1 VVLAIGILST
11 LNSPADAATTQ
22 RSAFEQLSQEFS
34 LRISN
39 TADDVSLPSTVYV
52 TGAELS
58 TTSIVGT
65 RVLAPKGQ
73 IYLTF
78 RASAGPVQLKY
89 GQANWGHFFS
99 AMRPLTPSAITFRSG
114 AGRRYVAHEAN
125 PTSQANNPNA
135 ASDDGLLDA
144 TYWFLV
150 PSNTRT
156 GTISIGPATTEGTE
170 FQSFQGQS
178 TTPLRIDGAITFRVL
193 FPSKLPAPV
202 TSRPKSPTLPPA
214 SSYALNEIL
223 SIVSL
228 IFFGLIFWRM
238 RRRTRRQ
245 VKYVPVFY
253 PPADTQ
259 RTASPPQPTEIRRP
273 ASYDPP
279 KPKTDV
285 ESHELRVNV
294 LGSLQIEP
302 STKGAADP
310 IRSIIAYLALHDD
323 RPQSADE
330 IQNALWPESMKV
342 SSVAQKT
349 FLNYVS
355 RARQTVGTQYLPE
368 ANGRPGY
375 ELVNTSSDWREFR
388 AFAQRANTS
397 TREQSFE
404 LRRNAL
410 QLVRG
415 VPFDGE
421 SSTFFELAVNQKYVT
436 SMIEVVT
443 TTAHQL
449 QADLVMVDDLDGA
462 TWAVKQAMRLAPTEM
477 PLWRDLV
484 DICDARGDQTL
495 LTRFWEDAERAL
507 WPAAIKELQMR
518 LVG

>member
-1 VVLAIGILST
+1 
-11 LNSPADAATTQ
+11 
-22 RSAFEQLSQEFS
+22 
-34 LRISN
+34 
-39 TADDVSLPSTVYV
+39 
-52 TGAELS
+52 
-58 TTSIVGT
+58 
-65 RVLAPKGQ
+65 
-73 IYLTF
+73 
-78 RASAGPVQLKY
+78 
-89 GQANWGHFFS
+89 
-99 AMRPLTPSAITFRSG
+99 
-114 AGRRYVAHEAN
+114 
-125 PTSQANNPNA
+125 
-135 ASDDGLLDA
+135 
-144 TYWFLV
+144 
-150 PSNTRT
+150 
-156 GTISIGPATTEGTE
+156 
-170 FQSFQGQS
+170 
-178 TTPLRIDGAITFRVL
+178 
-193 FPSKLPAPV
+193 
-202 TSRPKSPTLPPA
+202 LPPA

-285 ESHELRVNV
+285 ETHELRVNV

-421 SSTFFELAVNQKYVT
+421 SSTFFEWAVNQKYVT